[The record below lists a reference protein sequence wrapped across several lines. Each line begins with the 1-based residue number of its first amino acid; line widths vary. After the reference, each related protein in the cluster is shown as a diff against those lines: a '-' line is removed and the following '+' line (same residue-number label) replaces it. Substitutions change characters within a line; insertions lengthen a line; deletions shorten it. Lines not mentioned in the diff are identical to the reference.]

1 MILQI
6 IERACAENREKY
18 NANIKM
24 AEIPPGPPVLSTL
37 VAEVYGPNQTDRINV
52 AKSIKDIFLKTDGVV
67 DVDWFVEDNMVE
79 YEFIFDKEKAALN
92 GVSEEM
98 FSKTIYALLNGIKTG
113 IIHNN
118 TRETVDIV
126 VKLPE
131 KNGIILI

>member
-1 MILQI
+1 
-6 IERACAENREKY
+6 
-18 NANIKM
+18 
-24 AEIPPGPPVLSTL
+24 

-98 FSKTIYALLNGIKTG
+98 FSKTNLRFVEWY
-113 IIHNN
+113 
-118 TRETVDIV
+118 
-126 VKLPE
+126 
-131 KNGIILI
+131 